1 MTRTAHLFLI
11 ILILAVALLPVSAMA
26 EAGTTELRIVRYAS
40 DNRTVLDETTV
51 DYLWMKANL
60 PVYGDGRTHYFH
72 EGPVLEE
79 YWENAHP
86 GEEYDPWDPAE
97 DVQGSVLQKGDLGAV
112 MGTGVTDL
120 CALIGGAEEGDR
132 IAVTCRDGWRKTFPY
147 EYIYRPD
154 PRQGPLV
161 ICWFNGDEA
170 PGEKQGVGYPDTTY
184 LSGMRMAFFADTSS
198 NHWGWHI
205 FGNNDMRECWD
216 EEYWNY
222 GAQYPSAVGVSGK
235 WVSEIGIFTDRL
247 PPVPVAVFETNVTS
261 GRLPLAVAF
270 NDTST
275 ANPRTWTWNFGDG
288 SSSAEKNP
296 VHVYTTAGDYTVTLT
311 VSNVAGTASVI
322 RAGAVTVENAVVP
335 TADFAANATSG
346 EATLAVAFTDA
357 SDGKP
362 AEWEWDF
369 GDGEGATGPAPV
381 HVYSSPGTYT
391 VALTATNHKGSDTI
405 TKTGAITV
413 DVPVPAPPIASFST
427 DVRAGDAPFEAAFTD
442 TSQKFPTTWAWDFG
456 DGASSEEPNPVHIY
470 SSPGVYTVAL
480 TVTNDLGSDM
490 VTRPQFIAA
499 TENGKAILFRGTVP
513 LGEGT
518 FSVKAPSGQAYT
530 PNKRTPMGALDAVAE
545 MRGFTYVIGDKK
557 YSESR
562 LLFLDGV
569 GEYLLEKSTG
579 KTWVC
584 FHNGE
589 LLDDYGRPSTDAFN
603 RRPVADGDTV
613 LFWYG
618 DYFIYSTG
626 KMEPRGGG
634 VCLDNTLAIV
644 EMTIASEPAAGGATA
659 AQAGAAST
667 SAPAPE
673 SPPGVW
679 LPILAIGLFLVLR
692 RV

>member
-1 MTRTAHLFLI
+1 M
-11 ILILAVALLPVSAMA
+11 
-26 EAGTTELRIVRYAS
+26 
-40 DNRTVLDETTV
+40 
-51 DYLWMKANL
+51 
-60 PVYGDGRTHYFH
+60 
-72 EGPVLEE
+72 
-79 YWENAHP
+79 
-86 GEEYDPWDPAE
+86 
-97 DVQGSVLQKGDLGAV
+97 
-112 MGTGVTDL
+112 
-120 CALIGGAEEGDR
+120 
-132 IAVTCRDGWRKTFPY
+132 
-147 EYIYRPD
+147 
-154 PRQGPLV
+154 
-161 ICWFNGDEA
+161 
-170 PGEKQGVGYPDTTY
+170 
-184 LSGMRMAFFADTSS
+184 
-198 NHWGWHI
+198 
-205 FGNNDMRECWD
+205 
-216 EEYWNY
+216 
-222 GAQYPSAVGVSGK
+222 
-235 WVSEIGIFTDRL
+235 
-247 PPVPVAVFETNVTS
+247 PVAEFEANVTS

-296 VHVYTTAGDYTVTLT
+296 VHVYTTAGDYTVALT

-346 EATLAVAFTDA
+346 EAPLAVAFTDA

-442 TSQKFPTTWAWDFG
+442 TSQKFPTAWAWDFG
-456 DGASSEEPNPVHIY
+456 DETFSDEPNPVHIY

-480 TVTNDLGSDM
+480 TVTNDLGSDT

-634 VCLDNTLAIV
+634 VCLDNTLVIV
-644 EMTIASEPAAGGATA
+644 EMTIASESAAGGATA

-667 SAPAPE
+667 SAPAPQ